1 MSTQLEGSVETMCNI
16 SDYFEEVAMEKG
28 MQQGMQKGEYLQLIR
43 LSIAKLRKHKTVA
56 ETAEMLEQSE
66 DTIRRIYEIA
76 ENMAPDYDEEKILEQ
91 LLPASECIAEEITY
105 R

>member
-1 MSTQLEGSVETMCNI
+1 MCNI

-28 MQQGMQKGEYLQLIR
+28 MQRGMQKGEYLQLIR

-56 ETAEMLEQSE
+56 ETA